1 VEILLIKVAPI
12 IILQLFGIDLNYIFQ
27 DYKIK
32 LLRKNKKKNKK
43 KKLHQNIKV
52 KIKRGIFIC
61 KEENKIYEYL
71 IKTKSHIFANS
82 RYVHLNNN

>member
-32 LLRKNKKKNKK
+32 LLRKNKI
-43 KKLHQNIKV
+43 NIK
-52 KIKRGIFIC
+52 KR
-61 KEENKIYEYL
+61 NY
-71 IKTKSHIFANS
+71 IKTSRSKSKEVYLFVRKKTKFMS
-82 RYVHLNNN
+82 T